1 MIYNTYVQLLG
12 MMDIN
17 GPIIDNIERGGK
29 RCINLLF
36 LGDNVRHVSRRRL
49 DR

>member
-17 GPIIDNIERGGK
+17 GPIIDNIEQ
-29 RCINLLF
+29 NF
-36 LGDNVRHVSRRRL
+36 PNENPS
-49 DR
+49 